1 MRHLLDTGATLRFT
15 LLLLFFCGHIAL
27 ASAQNAPATSDAFDD
42 IKLGSTQLYKPAK
55 PLRDQRIITLQIV
68 MDRAGFSPGVIDGL
82 DTKRFRIQLKAFKAA
97 YNLNFQLNDKKTAE
111 KLLADSGGPAFVDYQ
126 ITAKDLT
133 YGFTPEIPELYV
145 EQASMRRIDFTSA
158 QEMFAERFHMDEQ
171 FLAEVNEGKD
181 FAKVGETIKV
191 AAFGKYLQKRISR
204 IEADKKNLQVR
215 GYDDKGNIVATYPA
229 SIGSN
234 VTPSPTGTHTV
245 RNKAQNPAY
254 TYDPNGSAQP
264 GQAKGL
270 VLLPPGPNG
279 PVGDAWIGLS
289 KKTYGI
295 HGTPDPSNIGVT
307 ASVGCVRLT
316 NWDALELAR
325 LVQRGVKVTFIE

>member
-1 MRHLLDTGATLRFT
+1 MRFT
-15 LLLLFFCGHIAL
+15 LLVLILLVQSSFA
-27 ASAQNAPATSDAFDD
+27 AAQKLPATSDAFDT
-42 IKLGSTQLYKPAK
+42 IKVGGAQLYKPEK
-55 PLRDQRIITLQIV
+55 PFRDPRITTLQIV

-82 DTKRFRIQLKAFKAA
+82 DTKRFHMQLRAFKTA
-97 YNLNFQLNDKKTAE
+97 LNHDFKLNDQEALSR
-111 KLLADSGGPAFVDYQ
+111 LLAQSGGEAFIDYE
-126 ITAKDLT
+126 ITAKDLG
-133 YGFTPEIPELYV
+133 YRFTPDIPVLYV
-145 EQASMRRIDFTSA
+145 DQASMQRIDFTSA

-171 FLAEVNEGKD
+171 FLTELNEGKE
-181 FAKVGETIKV
+181 FSKVGETIKV
-191 AAFGKYLQKRISR
+191 AAFGKYLQKRIAR
-204 IEADKKNLQVR
+204 IEADKRNLQVR
-215 GYDDKGNIVATYPA
+215 GYDEKGNIVATYPA
-229 SIGSN
+229 SIGSTA
-234 VTPSPTGTHTV
+234 TPSPTGTHTV

-264 GQAKGL
+264 GQSKGL

-279 PVGDAWIGLS
+279 PVGGAWIGLS

-325 LVQRGVKVTFIE
+325 LVSRGVKVTFIE

>member
-1 MRHLLDTGATLRFT
+1 MRFILFAFILLAQ
-15 LLLLFFCGHIAL
+15 A
-27 ASAQNAPATSDAFDD
+27 AQAAAQNLPATSEEFDT
-42 IKLGSTQLYKPAK
+42 IKIGGAQLYKPAK
-55 PLRDQRIITLQIV
+55 PFRDQRIITLQII

-82 DTKRFRIQLKAFKAA
+82 DTKRFHMQLRAFKTAH
-97 YNLNFQLNDKKTAE
+97 NHDFKLNDQEAVAQ
-111 KLLADSGGPAFVDYQ
+111 LLAQSGGDAFVDYE
-126 ITAKDLT
+126 ITAKDLS
-133 YGFTPEIPELYV
+133 YKFTPDIPERYV
-145 EQASMRRIDFTSA
+145 DQASMHRIDFTSA

-171 FLAEVNEGKD
+171 YLIELNEGKD
-181 FAKVGETIKV
+181 FSKAGETIKV
-191 AAFGKYLQKRISR
+191 AAFGKYLQKRIAR

-215 GYDDKGNIVATYPA
+215 AYDAKGNIVATYPA
-229 SIGSN
+229 SIGST

-264 GQAKGL
+264 GQSKGL

-325 LVQRGVKVTFIE
+325 LVNRGVQVTFIE